1 MLEQNEMIKTKQPD
15 YSNTAPPPL
24 NHKGFIIYYSKL
36 EPEIEKNISF

>member
-15 YSNTAPPPL
+15 YSNTAPPL